1 MVEKRKYPRIEGILP
16 IKLSGCESDIVTE
29 TKNISGSGA
38 YCVVN
43 CPVTP
48 MTKLDMVLFMPI
60 KKSKGKTVKKISC
73 KGIVVR
79 SDRVENEGKIAYCLG
94 IYFSEMKDSDR
105 KNIVSHIDTVLKIS
119 GHIQNVF

>member
-1 MVEKRKYPRIEGILP
+1 MVEKRKYPRIDGILP
-16 IKLSGCESDIVTE
+16 LKLSGCESDIVTE

-43 CPVTP
+43 SPVEP
-48 MTKLDMVLFMPI
+48 MTKLDMVLFMP
-60 KKSKGKTVKKISC
+60 VKKGNGKGVKKVSC

-79 SDRVENEGKIAYCLG
+79 SDRVENEGKVAYCLG
-94 IYFSEMKDSDR
+94 IYFSEMKESDR
-105 KNIVSHIDTVLKIS
+105 KNIVSHIDSVLKIS